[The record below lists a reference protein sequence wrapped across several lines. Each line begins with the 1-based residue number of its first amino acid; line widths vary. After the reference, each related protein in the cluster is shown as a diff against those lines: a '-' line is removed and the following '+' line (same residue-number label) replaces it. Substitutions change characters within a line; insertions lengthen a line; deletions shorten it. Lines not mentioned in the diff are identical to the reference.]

1 MVFVFSSDPNSDV
14 IIPISNTTVFSGKI
28 LTDNKTQSNNN
39 NDPKENKTKL
49 DVDQIEAA
57 TLSPNSSKV
66 PLIASKTDTTIKT
79 DEPEDVSQLF
89 SFLQILT
96 ATFGSFAH
104 GGNDVW

>member
-1 MVFVFSSDPNSDV
+1 M
-14 IIPISNTTVFSGKI
+14 SGKI
-28 LTDNKTQSNNN
+28 ISADHKKQSNNN
-39 NDPKENKTKL
+39 NDPNGNNTKI
-49 DVDQIEAA
+49 DVDQIEAT

-66 PLIASKTDTTIKT
+66 PLITSKTDTTIKA

-104 GGNDVW
+104 GGNDVWYVYCVLDHKSNPISIK